1 MANTRL
7 FGLSECHVNATE
19 GLYLPFPDGKTLN
32 DMTND
37 ALGFHYWCKANQ
49 IYWDMQTDITNPL
62 VAYDVKMASLARLDY
77 LMVEYYSTNS
87 PSRVMSL
94 DITMDGIIN
103 VIHIVGE
110 IKKNFL

>member
-1 MANTRL
+1 MYIERQNTTNRTKIAVRTLQIAVKQIAGETIGVFKHHDEWFPVLESEKGVITYMANTRL

-49 IYWDMQTDITNPL
+49 IY
-62 VAYDVKMASLARLDY
+62 
-77 LMVEYYSTNS
+77 
-87 PSRVMSL
+87 
-94 DITMDGIIN
+94 
-103 VIHIVGE
+103 
-110 IKKNFL
+110 